1 VVCGDTVVVG
11 SFDGRLYGVSLAE
24 GAERWAYDL
33 GSPVTAS
40 PAVSDGWIVIGTED
54 GTVHG
59 LKVPKK

>member
-1 VVCGDTVVVG
+1 VG